1 MNKIIKYSAL
11 SLLTGFIFAGCA
23 DWITPGR
30 VITQHPDEQS
40 PIVRDDAYYQA
51 LRAYKQTHHKVAF
64 GWYGSWT
71 ANGASY
77 QTRLVSAPDSMDIVS
92 IWSQWYDDSRA
103 DCRQGVRPESERNES
118 HLHNLP

>member
-23 DWITPGR
+23 DWITPER
-30 VITQHPDEQS
+30 VIVQHPDEQS

-71 ANGASY
+71 ANGASLY
-77 QTRLVSAPDSMDIVS
+77 NKRNTVAACHAQHFTDIFRNGNLSFRHDLCIVNKS
-92 IWSQWYDDSRA
+92 I
-103 DCRQGVRPESERNES
+103 C
-118 HLHNLP
+118 